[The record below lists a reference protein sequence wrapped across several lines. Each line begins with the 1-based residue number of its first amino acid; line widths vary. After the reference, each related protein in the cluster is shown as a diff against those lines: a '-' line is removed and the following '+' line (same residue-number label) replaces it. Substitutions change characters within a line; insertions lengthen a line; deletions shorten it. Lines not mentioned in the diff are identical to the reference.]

1 MRGLLKAAC
10 IRDSLYMKKMTKYII
25 GVLALV
31 IPSISFGWVVVVPP
45 GGAVYANNTTLGM
58 LKWLENDPASGLRR
72 VYPAGESGSSG
83 LEIDINYP
91 LMSTEYGILGTPPQN
106 VQISKFFL
114 TTTDS
119 NAGRWICFDIYRK
132 LYQLGV
138 NVTSGSDLDST
149 ASGNFA
155 LHISS
160 ASPNIVQTMPSVTTA
175 YPSTP
180 SGGPY
185 SNLRFVLVNC
195 NNRCTGSGTPY
206 SCCTGAGAGNC
217 TQPSNV
223 RFLGAIFNHY

>member
-1 MRGLLKAAC
+1 MRCLLKVAW
-10 IRDSLYMKKMTKYII
+10 IRDSLYIKMMTKYII
-25 GVLALV
+25 GIIALV
-31 IPSISFGWVVVVPP
+31 IPSISLGWVVVVPP
-45 GGAVYANNTTLGM
+45 GGAVYADNATLGM

-91 LMSTEYGILGTPPQN
+91 LMSTEYGILGTPPPN
-106 VQISKFFL
+106 VQISKFFV
-114 TTTDS
+114 TTTDT

-132 LYQLGV
+132 LYWGSI
-138 NVTSGSDLDST
+138 TSGSNLDTT
-149 ASGNFA
+149 ASGDFYLN
-155 LHISS
+155 ISTS
-160 ASPNIVQTMPSVTTA
+160 SPNVVQTMPTVTTS
-175 YPSTP
+175 YPFTP

-195 NNRCTGSGTPY
+195 NNRCTASGAPY
-206 SCCTGAGAGNC
+206 SCCTGAGTGNC